1 MTSDSSGD
9 KLRDMSVSACVFTN
23 LLWGTA
29 FQFWKHY
36 YLQIPLNYCM
46 SRIWGYSFEIK
57 MNRMKSRTRPC
68 KTLALYFHQSNVR
81 SFGIKAENVSDLLE

>member
-9 KLRDMSVSACVFTN
+9 KLRNMSVSVCVFTN

-57 MNRMKSRTRPC
+57 
-68 KTLALYFHQSNVR
+68 
-81 SFGIKAENVSDLLE
+81 